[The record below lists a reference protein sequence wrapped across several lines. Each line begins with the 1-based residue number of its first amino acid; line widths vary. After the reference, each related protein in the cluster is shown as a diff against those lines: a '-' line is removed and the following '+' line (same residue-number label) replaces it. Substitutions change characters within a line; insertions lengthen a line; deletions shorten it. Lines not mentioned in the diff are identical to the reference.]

1 MKMADS
7 ITAAIFLTAAVFA
20 AAAPAGGSPGPEISF
35 AETVHDAG
43 EVWEGEVVS
52 HTFVFTNAGNE
63 ELEITG
69 IRTTCGCTA
78 GILSEEKIAPGETG
92 KLRATFN
99 TRGYRGRR
107 SMPVFV
113 SSNDPRNPVY
123 RLRLEATVQNPA
135 TFTPRNLNFGAVPHG
150 KSAAGELNLVF
161 DDRETSILGIS
172 THPAF
177 FQARIVGRDE
187 SGTGDEAAEPIRF
200 EVALSEEAP
209 VGRHRGSL
217 TVRIDHPEV
226 SEVFAR
232 LHAVV
237 EGPLNFSPPVVFFSE
252 EEQRR
257 ETVKGV
263 RLVNRGDRPVTILNV
278 ESDLPQFRA
287 EARVLRE
294 GEEFEI
300 SVTSSPGTDPARRAG
315 EIIIR
320 TDHPLQSSVRVP
332 LRSAGER

>member
-1 MKMADS
+1 MKMTDA
-7 ITAAIFLTAAVFA
+7 ITAAIFLTATVFA
-20 AAAPAGGSPGPEISF
+20 TAPPAGGSPGPEISF

-43 EVWEGEVVS
+43 EVWEGARIS
-52 HTFVFTNAGNE
+52 HTFTFTNAGDE
-63 ELEITG
+63 ILEITG

-78 GILSEEKIAPGETG
+78 AVLSEKRIAPGESG
-92 KLRATFN
+92 RIQGSFN

-107 SMPVFV
+107 SMPIFV
-113 SSNDPRNPVY
+113 SSNDPRNPTV
-123 RLRLEATVQNPA
+123 RLTIQTTVRNAASFNP
-135 TFTPRNLNFGAVPHG
+135 RSINFGTVRHGEAV
-150 KSAAGELNLVF
+150 SRELTLAFAGESVP
-161 DDRETSILGIS
+161 IIGIS
-172 THPAF
+172 THPSF
-177 FQARIVGRDE
+177 IRTRIK
-187 SGTGDEAAEPIRF
+187 EAENT
-200 EVALSEEAP
+200 EEGLVRLEATLPPDAP
-209 VGRHRGSL
+209 VGRHRGSV
-217 TVRIDHPEV
+217 TVRLDHPEV
-226 SEVFAR
+226 KEVFAR

-237 EGPLNFSPPVVFFSE
+237 EGPMNYSPPVLFFSE

-300 SVTSSPGTDPARRAG
+300 SVTSPPGTDPARRAG